1 MVSLAQVQRG
11 VAAFIDK
18 EVSPQLSMGER
29 VVVGTAANLFVMR
42 LPNLMNNYASH
53 PVVAMAAAMDVYD
66 KSSNQ
71 IDLDALMEAASPY
84 IGDAAIPLKL
94 PLVGIT
100 LKMGRQ
106 EVRDLYNYIKEA

>member
-18 EVSPQLSMGER
+18 EVAPQLSIGER
-29 VVVGTAANLFVMR
+29 AAVGTAANLFVMR
-42 LPNLMNNYASH
+42 LPNIMNNYANH
-53 PVVAMAAAMDVYD
+53 PAVAMAAAMEMYD
-66 KSSNQ
+66 KKTNQ
-71 IDLDALMEAASPY
+71 IDLDALMEASSPY